1 MRANR
6 LSPARIARAV
16 SAILLLSLLQVVVP
30 PVLAPQLT
38 TPIASA
44 ADANNLPSGLGTVYQ
59 FLADSYTSGSTTWPE
74 ARGGTG
80 ATISSSALK
89 VTNTAGTLG
98 ANKSVVAVQGS
109 YLTSITFPAA
119 VAYGNAT
126 NPNDYTFFHVARY
139 APQQTNLTNA
149 NYCDT
154 AGNHITNN
162 AAKKNRIFSSTANNW
177 LSGFWACSAGVAFH
191 YGWLTQ
197 SSSAVSELTGNSG
210 NNWLLS
216 ADCGYVSSSTSACN
230 GRYRAFGTD
239 RTISPSTSV
248 VGHSV
253 VVNGG
258 QFPAEVSD
266 FQIAEVISYPTI
278 LAVADIV
285 KVETYLARK
294 YGITLSSTAA
304 TKLGIHRASV
314 GTTLNEPLSV
324 QPQVAVQDSNGQ
336 TVTTDNSTI
345 ITATVTGLSGRI
357 IGTATADAVQG
368 VATFDNLGL
377 DGIPGN
383 SYTLTYTSN
392 AGLATTSESRVFTR
406 GGGSETDTA
415 LTLSTG
421 KYAWAPDS
429 SELDVT
435 SAITLEAWVYQT
447 ATISGTWNM
456 VMNKENSYELGTI
469 GTTWYFGLQGS
480 GEWAGVNTGIS
491 TQLNEWQHVALTRAS
506 GSSTAKFYINGQLVW
521 TGTADGAS
529 TGNLTNSS
537 QPFTIG
543 GRSSDGVNF
552 SAPFVG
558 NVDEVRVFRSE
569 RSLAQIVSD
578 MHTYGP
584 TDTSNLI
591 LYYDFNEGTGT
602 KLYNRASGTT
612 SASDLTIV
620 GSPSW
625 VENATASTFQAY
637 TMRTFTRS
645 YLTSSGGWKVPGGV
659 TQATAIVVG
668 GGGGGGKG
676 NTGTSE
682 PAGAGGGGGVTYLP
696 TISLTPNS
704 VTSIKV
710 GQGGLGALSQANDA
724 QLRSGQSSTI
734 NYGSSA
740 TALGG
745 GAGGSFGSGYT
756 PGGSGVGDAT
766 VATGGGSSGHA
777 YSGGGCSGFNA
788 AGGITSSGNNGGR
801 GAWGWGGAGG
811 GARGAATNGSCG
823 NEPGTPGP
831 GFVDPTTSIE
841 YGRGGYSIYWG
852 ASNASQFGQA
862 NTGFGGN
869 VAYNTGQASGNGYN
883 GTSGIIIIRWI
894 TASAPIF
901 TGPRFDTLTAGL
913 TETFTVSGSAT
924 SPLTRNFRWQVS
936 TDTGTSWANAT
947 TGTGLT
953 SANYITPTLETT
965 TSGIRY
971 QYRVVVTD
979 SDTAGLFIVDTST
992 AVYLMINPR
1001 NTITSSTGSAI
1012 FTQKYGDTRTAV
1024 FTFAFG
1030 TGPRT
1035 ASVLS
1040 TVNNQNGRIAWS
1052 NLNSDS
1058 ATVRVGTALPIG
1070 TYYET
1075 LTVTDSVTAFTS
1087 QGLRITV
1094 SKADTITV
1102 TTTLSTSSVTYTESP
1117 ANVTVTQT
1125 VTGLVNSETAT
1136 VTTTYVGNSCEYGG
1150 TCAIGNVAPGGGY
1163 VFYVSPTVINVATGI
1178 SSGGIY
1184 LATAPRTWG
1193 GTAADPNATWGCSGT
1208 NISGTSS
1215 DVGSGAENTRLI
1227 NAGCATAGIASRLAA
1242 DSTAEDFTDWF
1253 VPSIGELNLI
1263 YSNLKVNSLSNL
1275 DGTGYWSSTQNAT
1288 NPTTSGVS
1296 QDFSM
1301 GASGQTNKGNNPSV
1315 RPIRAFSPTALS
1327 SNTIPTDA
1335 GVYRVG
1341 STFTISSSA
1350 TLNNYQGVESVTA
1363 TLTINKAR
1371 QRALSIGQ
1379 YESYPNISSFPINVY
1394 GGSGPGTLTRTLVSA
1409 GTANCTL
1416 GSNAI
1421 ITATNIGTC
1430 TIRAEKAGTRNYFV
1444 ESTTAVITW
1453 ITWSTNYAIQ
1463 SPGGNHAIP
1472 LNGGNQIIVRT
1483 ETVTASA
1490 FSDINGNAISS
1501 ATAGTTIR
1509 INSTGFAGLTP
1520 SQITAT
1526 FRPYEDAVVTAVTST
1541 YVQVVVPSSGAITG
1555 VIALDSPRGVAYT
1568 PSFTISP

>member
-1 MRANR
+1 MFSRWASLDRVVKTLLVSFLVANLQ
-6 LSPARIARAV
+6 LSFGPIF
-16 SAILLLSLLQVVVP
+16 
-30 PVLAPQLT
+30 APQLFTDTAQAT
-38 TPIASA
+38 TPEMIQTGLALDLNASNLADRGRMTSVNAPAYTSSGGGYYTLTSSSGQYLINTNESVNLSSGYKFSVFMWVHPTA
-44 ADANNLPSGLGTVYQ
+44 AGQLLSHLGTTTINSNYHTSIIDYTSSDQMVFGLWNGSDQTYVTSSIATPKNNWYHIGLVYDGTRITAYVNGSSAGTSANFTFYPPDAYSQ
-59 FLADSYTSGSTTWPE
+59 VSYFGIGALDGTTMVQPASYGNMRFGSLSVYTRDLSGSEVRTNFASTTQRFGPTVSNPSNASTFKDKSVTFSSSACSNTTSGSATCNYAWQLSTDAGTSWNYISGAISFTYTTPVLTSSYNGYRYRLIAWDP
-74 ARGGTG
+74 GTG
-80 ATISSSALK
+80 STLADDLYTI
-89 VTNTAGTLG
+89 T
-98 ANKSVVAVQGS
+98 
-109 YLTSITFPAA
+109 
-119 VAYGNAT
+119 
-126 NPNDYTFFHVARY
+126 
-139 APQQTNLTNA
+139 
-149 NYCDT
+149 
-154 AGNHITNN
+154 
-162 AAKKNRIFSSTANNW
+162 
-177 LSGFWACSAGVAFH
+177 
-191 YGWLTQ
+191 
-197 SSSAVSELTGNSG
+197 SAVTLT
-210 NNWLLS
+210 
-216 ADCGYVSSSTSACN
+216 
-230 GRYRAFGTD
+230 
-239 RTISPSTSV
+239 
-248 VGHSV
+248 
-253 VVNGG
+253 
-258 QFPAEVSD
+258 
-266 FQIAEVISYPTI
+266 
-278 LAVADIV
+278 
-285 KVETYLARK
+285 
-294 YGITLSSTAA
+294 
-304 TKLGIHRASV
+304 
-314 GTTLNEPLSV
+314 
-324 QPQVAVQDSNGQ
+324 
-336 TVTTDNSTI
+336 
-345 ITATVTGLSGRI
+345 
-357 IGTATADAVQG
+357 
-368 VATFDNLGL
+368 VATP
-377 DGIPGN
+377 PG
-383 SYTLTYTSN
+383 SD
-392 AGLATTSESRVFTR
+392 
-406 GGGSETDTA
+406 TDTA
-415 LTLSTG
+415 LTFSAG

-429 SELDVT
+429 DELDVT
-435 SAITLEAWVYQT
+435 SAITLAAWVYQT
-447 ATISGTWNM
+447 ATNSGAWNI
-456 VMNKENSYELGTI
+456 VMNKENSYQLGTFGSI
-469 GTTWYFGLQGS
+469 WGFGLQGS
-480 GEWAGVNTGIS
+480 GGWTGVQTGIS
-491 TQLNEWQHVALTRAS
+491 TRLNEWQHVALTRAS
-506 GSSTAKFYINGQLVW
+506 GSSTANFYINGQLVW

-543 GRSSDGVNF
+543 GRSSDGVTF
-552 SAPFVG
+552 SSPFVG
-558 NVDEVRVFRSE
+558 NIDEVRVFRSA
-569 RSLAQIVSD
+569 RSQAEIASD
-578 MHTYGP
+578 MHAYGP
-584 TDTSNLI
+584 IDTSNLI

-602 KLYNRASGTT
+602 KLYNRESGSTT
-612 SASDLTIV
+612 ASDLTIV
-620 GSPSW
+620 GSPPW
-625 VENATASTFQAY
+625 VENVTASTFQAY
-637 TMRTFTRS
+637 TIRTFTRS

-894 TASAPIF
+894 TATAPIF

-936 TDTGTSWANAT
+936 TDTGTSWSNASA
-947 TGTGLT
+947 GSGFLT
-953 SANYITPTLETT
+953 ASYVTPTLETT

-971 QYRVVVTD
+971 RYRVVVTD

-1012 FTQKYGDTRTAV
+1012 FTQKYGETRTAV

-1035 ASVLS
+1035 ATVLS

-1075 LTVTDSVTAFTS
+1075 LTVTDSVTAFTT
-1087 QGLRITV
+1087 QGLTITV

-1102 TTTLSTSSVTYTESP
+1102 TTTLSSNSVTYSESP

-1136 VTTTYVGNSCEYGG
+1136 VTSTYTTTTCEYGG
-1150 TCAIGNVAPGGGY
+1150 TCTIGDIAPGGGY

-1178 SSGGIY
+1178 STGGIY
-1184 LATAPRTWG
+1184 LATAPQTWS
-1193 GTAADPNATWGCSGT
+1193 GTAADPTARWGCNTT
-1208 NISGTSS
+1208 NISGTSTA
-1215 DVGSGAENTRLI
+1215 VGSGAENTRLI

-1242 DSTAEDFTDWF
+1242 DSSAEGFTDWF

-1263 YSNLKVNSLSNL
+1263 RSNLKVNSLSNL
-1275 DGTGYWSSTQNAT
+1275 DGTDYWSSSQDAT
-1288 NPTTSGVS
+1288 NPGGSAQYQWFTGGSFGPT
-1296 QDFSM
+1296 D
-1301 GASGQTNKGNNPSV
+1301 KNNTLSV
-1315 RPIRAFSPTALS
+1315 RAVRAFSPTALS
-1327 SNTIPTDA
+1327 GNTIPTDA

-1394 GGSGPGTLTRTLVSA
+1394 GGSGPGLLTRTLVSA

-1453 ITWSTNYAIQ
+1453 ITWSTNYATQ

-1541 YVQVVVPSSGAITG
+1541 YVQVVVPSSGAVTG